1 MLTVALPKGRLA
13 EEALIWLERA
23 GWPLPMGADERRLIV
38 PSRDPGLSYLLA
50 KPIDVPVFVEQGAAD
65 MGIAGL
71 DVLRERAADVFE
83 PLRLPFGYCRLS
95 VAAPAD
101 RPQRPLRLEISP
113 RVATRY
119 PRLTDAFFRRRGI
132 SAELIVLSGSVE
144 LGPLVNLA
152 DLIVDLVETGET
164 LRANGLV
171 ELRPILASQAVLIVN
186 RASYRLHTEAIF
198 PLIAAMRRAIACARE
213 GDML

>member
-1 MLTVALPKGRLA
+1 MLRVALPKGRLA
-13 EEALIWLERA
+13 QEALVWLARA
-23 GWPLPMGADERRLIV
+23 GWPLPMDEDERRLIV
-38 PSRDPGLSYLLA
+38 PSCDPGLSYLLT

-95 VAAPAD
+95 IAAPAH
-101 RPQRPLRLEISP
+101 RPRRPLRLEISP

-171 ELRPILASQAVLIVN
+171 EVRPILASQAVLIVN
-186 RASYRLHTEAIF
+186 RASYRLHTEAIS
-198 PLIAAMRRAIACARE
+198 PLIAAMRRAIAQAQA
-213 GDML
+213 GDVL